1 MTDTDLDRSYS
12 ALSQALT
19 EVGQERA
26 QLLLSMVC
34 LALIARQ
41 DSASEVLPLIERA
54 RLQLATESVQQQ
66 DAAPPRL

>member
-1 MTDTDLDRSYS
+1 MTDIDLDRSYS

-26 QLLLSMVC
+26 QLLLSMLC

-41 DSASEVLPLIERA
+41 DTVGEVLQVIDRA
-54 RLQLATESVQQQ
+54 RQQLVADGVAPH
-66 DAAPPRL
+66 AAAL

>member
-12 ALSQALT
+12 VLAHALS

-26 QLLLSMVC
+26 QLLLSMVS

-41 DSASEVLPLIERA
+41 DSASEVLLVIDRA
-54 RLQLATESVQQQ
+54 RQQLMNEGQPLSGAVQQQ
-66 DAAPPRL
+66 

>member
-1 MTDTDLDRSYS
+1 MTDIDLDRSYS

-19 EVGQERA
+19 DVGQERA

-41 DSASEVLPLIERA
+41 DTASEVLQVIDRA
-54 RLQLATESVQQQ
+54 RQQLVA
-66 DAAPPRL
+66 DGALPPGAAL